1 MAKIVKLT
9 PYRRL
14 PKDMQ
19 RRFNEVTGLTGQQFN
34 SVYNDNLTAETLSDK
49 AYDFAASSFAI
60 KMRCAGKIDRVDLS
74 SVWTAVRPIFELSR
88 KLDLKER
95 RREDLIAEATGK
107 ISRKDIVTMLNPFI
121 YFEVWRYKQYR
132 LHPVIGVL
140 PSGARKYSS
149 CSVSVPIKEWYDL
162 NEIVGAVAPAFNS
175 AIAYHQ
181 KRISELSDINAKMHS
196 FAQQA
201 KASGVQ

>member
-1 MAKIVKLT
+1 MTKIVKLT

-19 RRFNEVTGLTGQQFN
+19 HRFNEITGLTGQHFN

-60 KMRCAGKIDRVDLS
+60 KMRCAGKIDHVDLR

-95 RREDLIAEATGK
+95 RLEDLLAEANGK
-107 ISRKDIVTMLNPFI
+107 ISRKDIVPMLNPFI

-140 PSGARKYSS
+140 PNDTRKYSNFFATI
-149 CSVSVPIKEWYDL
+149 PIKEWYDL
-162 NEIVGAVAPAFNS
+162 DEIVAAVAPALNS

-181 KRISELSDINAKMHS
+181 KRISDLSDINAKMRD
-196 FAQQA
+196 FVQKA
-201 KASGVQ
+201 KAVGVQ